1 MGIELVELLSEQLAK
16 PANSCVTENGVSF
29 LEQVICPLYDVIAAV
44 CLVFLLFTI
53 YNFATFAISRIKS
66 LDLSGS

>member
-29 LEQVICPLYDVIAAV
+29 LEQVICPLYDVIAVV
-44 CLVFLLFTI
+44 CLVFFTI